1 MFKITAYGVRE
12 NEVAY
17 FRKLNIFNYDLNLIP
32 ENLTQSNIGTAKGSD
47 GILLRANNDGSEP
60 VLRQLKDWG
69 IKYVFTRTVG
79 YDHIDLEAAAK
90 LGIIVARVPAY
101 SPYAVADLAMNLG
114 ITLVRR
120 TAIATSRAALADF
133 KIETDL
139 FGREIHDLTI
149 GIIGTGKIGLAEA
162 KLYKGLGAKVV
173 GYDVFESD
181 VAKGILTFVSQ
192 DELLKMSD
200 IVSLHVPHFPNKN
213 DHFFNDQ
220 VISKMKKGAILVN
233 TSRAEITDQSA
244 IIQAIKSGHL
254 GGFGADVVLREK
266 EIFGHQFDENHIL
279 KDEEVTEL
287 LDLYPKVLLTPHIGS
302 YTEEALT
309 DMINIS
315 YQNFNDVLIKGTT
328 VNQVALTSA

>member
-12 NEVAY
+12 NEIDY
-17 FRKLNIFNYDLNLIP
+17 FYKLNIFDYDLNLIS
-32 ENLTQSNIGTAKGSD
+32 ENLTQSNIDTAKGSD
-47 GILLRANNDGSEP
+47 GVLLRANNDGSEP
-60 VLRQLKDWG
+60 VLRQLKSWG

-79 YDHIDLEAAAK
+79 YNHIDIQAAAR
-90 LGIIVARVPAY
+90 LGITVARVPSY

-114 ITLVRR
+114 ITLARR

-133 KIETDL
+133 KVKSDL

-173 GYDVFESD
+173 GYDIFESD
-181 VAKGILTFVSQ
+181 AAKEILDFVSQ
-192 DELLKMSD
+192 DELLAISD
-200 IVSLHVPHFPNKN
+200 IVSLHVPHLPNKN
-213 DHFFNDQ
+213 DHFFNEKL
-220 VISKMKKGAILVN
+220 ISKMKQGAILIN

-244 IIQAIKSGHL
+244 IISAIKSGQI
-254 GGFGADVVLREK
+254 GGFGADVVLHEK
-266 EIFGHQFDENHIL
+266 AIFGHQFDENHIL
-279 KDEEVTEL
+279 KDKEVAEL

-309 DMINIS
+309 DMISIS
-315 YQNFNDVLIKGTT
+315 YQNFNDMLVSGTT
-328 VNQVALTSA
+328 NNEVVLT